1 MPCTCGNWRRWIRP
15 LVVCL
20 YVALLLVVLP
30 LCVWELQKSEVGT
43 HSKAWFIA
51 GVFVFMTIPIS
62 LWGILQHLVHYTQ
75 PELQKPIIRI
85 LWMVPIYS
93 VDSWI
98 ALRYPRIAIYV
109 DTCRECY
116 EAYVI
121 YNFLIFLLNYLSNQY
136 PSLVLMLE
144 VQEQQKHLPP
154 LCCCPP
160 WAMGEVLLFRCKL
173 GVLQYTVV
181 RPVTTVIALVC
192 QLCGVYDEGNFSN
205 RNAWTY
211 LVIVNNISQLFAMY
225 CLVLLYKALKDE
237 LSQIRPVGKFLCVK
251 MVVFVSFWQAVLIAI
266 LVKVGVISDKH
277 TWDWD
282 SVEAVATGLQ
292 DFIICVEMFLA
303 AIAHHY
309 SFTYKPYILEA
320 EEGSCFDSFMAM
332 WDVSDIRADISEQVQ
347 HVATTNLVLSLRSN
361 TTPPPSG
368 RTVLGRP
375 NKMYFGST
383 SRPEHTEHTGLLSA
397 ASQGGSEQDIVV
409 AETVSVPASPLSGHY
424 QGLGHTPK
432 PHSYSAPSGFI
443 SSDWDEDSEEKQSET
458 GAGVSHPGAIAGD
471 TPTADISARCDF
483 IRDISDGDA
492 PSDISAD
499 VTRDIVGDITGH
511 ALIDIGADVV
521 GDITGHALIDISG
534 EVPGEMS
541 GDITSNITFC
551 T

>member
-160 WAMGEVLLFRCKL
+160 WAMGD
-173 GVLQYTVV
+173 
-181 RPVTTVIALVC
+181 VC

-211 LVIVNNISQLFAMY
+211 LVIVNNISQLFTMY

-237 LSQIRPVGKFLCVK
+237 LSQIRPAGKFLCVK

-383 SRPEHTEHTGLLSA
+383 SRPEHTEHTGLSGRPEHTEHTGLSGRPEHTGL
-397 ASQGGSEQDIVV
+397 SGRPEHTEHTGLSGRSEH
-409 AETVSVPASPLSGHY
+409 TKHTSLSGHPEHT
-424 QGLGHTPK
+424 GLSGRPKHTEHTGLSGHPEHTGLSGRPEHTGLSGR
-432 PHSYSAPSGFI
+432 PEHTGLSGRREHTEHTGLSGRREHTEHTGLSGRPEHTGLSRRREHTGLSGRHEHTGLSGRREHTEHTGYSYRFG
-443 SSDWDEDSEEKQSET
+443 
-458 GAGVSHPGAIAGD
+458 
-471 TPTADISARCDF
+471 
-483 IRDISDGDA
+483 ISDLLYL
-492 PSDISAD
+492 
-499 VTRDIVGDITGH
+499 H
-511 ALIDIGADVV
+511 Y
-521 GDITGHALIDISG
+521 
-534 EVPGEMS
+534 
-541 GDITSNITFC
+541 
-551 T
+551 

>member
-211 LVIVNNISQLFAMY
+211 LVLVNNISQLFAMY

-361 TTPPPSG
+361 TAPPPSG

-375 NKMYFGST
+375 NKMYFGYT
-383 SRPEHTEHTGLLSA
+383 SRPQHTEHTGLLSA
-397 ASQGGSEQDIVV
+397 ASQGGSEQDIIV

-432 PHSYSAPSGFI
+432 PYSYSAPSGFI

-458 GAGVSHPGAIAGD
+458 GAGVSHPGDIAGD
-471 TPTADISARCDF
+471 TPTADITARGDF

-499 VTRDIVGDITGH
+499 VTR
-511 ALIDIGADVV
+511 DVV

-541 GDITSNITFC
+541 GDFTGDITSNITFC

>member
-1 MPCTCGNWRRWIRP
+1 MACTCGNWRRWIRP

-20 YVALLLVVLP
+20 YVGLLLIVLP

-98 ALRYPRIAIYV
+98 ALRYPSIAIYV

-181 RPVTTVIALVC
+181 RPVTTVIALAC

-211 LVIVNNISQLFAMY
+211 LVLVNNISQLFAMY

-282 SVEAVATGLQ
+282 NVEAVATGLQ
-292 DFIICVEMFLA
+292 DFIICVEMFVA

-347 HVATTNLVLSLRSN
+347 HVATTNLVLSLRNN

-383 SRPEHTEHTGLLSA
+383 GRPEHTEHTGLLSA
-397 ASQGGSEQDIVV
+397 ASQGGSEQDIVT
-409 AETVSVPASPLSGHY
+409 ETVSVPASPLSGHY

-443 SSDWDEDSEEKQSET
+443 SSDWDEDSEEKESET
-458 GAGVSHPGAIAGD
+458 SAGVSHTGGD
-471 TPTADISARCDF
+471 TPAADISGAL
-483 IRDISDGDA
+483 
-492 PSDISAD
+492 
-499 VTRDIVGDITGH
+499 VEITG
-511 ALIDIGADVV
+511 DTST
-521 GDITGHALIDISG
+521 DITGHALIDISS
-534 EVPGEMS
+534 EVSGEMS
-541 GDITSNITFC
+541 GDIASNITFC